1 MIKGISY
8 LTFEN
13 GLTNTQSIESALEQ
27 TKTYGFD
34 ALELGISTEGVL
46 TTKTSKT
53 KCSQIRRII
62 DESGIFVDS
71 LTNGLSW
78 GVSPTSN
85 NKTTRDHSISLHKE
99 AIQVASNL
107 GCKAFLFV
115 PGVVKSPISSE
126 IVRYDKALDRIRD
139 AINQLLPISEDLGID
154 LCIENVWN
162 GFFYSPIE
170 LRDFI
175 DSFNSTKLGVY
186 LDVGN
191 LIGYQQHPPHWI
203 ELLNSRIKR
212 VQIKDYRE
220 NFDWTGSFSFCD
232 IGSGDVPWKETIAA
246 LKSINYQKTIIA
258 EMLPWDETILSRTSS
273 AMDQLF
279 DFNSKSSITK
289 L

>member
-8 LTFEN
+8 LSFEN
-13 GLTNTQSIESALEQ
+13 GLENTQSIESALEQ

-46 TTKTSKT
+46 TTKTSKDE
-53 KCSQIRRII
+53 CAQIRKII
-62 DESGIFVDS
+62 NESGIFVDS

-85 NKTTRDHSISLHKE
+85 DEATRAHSISLHKD

-126 IVRYDKALDRIRD
+126 IVRYDNALERIRD
-139 AINQLLPISEDLGID
+139 AINQLLPIVEDLDID
-154 LCIENVWN
+154 LCMENVWN

-175 DSFNSTKLGVY
+175 DSFSSNKLGVY

-191 LIGYQQHPPHWI
+191 LIGCQQYPPHWI

-212 VQIKDYRE
+212 VQIKDYQE

-232 IGSGDVPWKETIAA
+232 IGAGDVPWKETIEA
-246 LKSINYQKTIIA
+246 LKSINYQNTIIA
-258 EMLPWDETILSRTSS
+258 EMLPWDETILSRTSA

-279 DFNSKSSITK
+279 DFNTKSEI
-289 L
+289 